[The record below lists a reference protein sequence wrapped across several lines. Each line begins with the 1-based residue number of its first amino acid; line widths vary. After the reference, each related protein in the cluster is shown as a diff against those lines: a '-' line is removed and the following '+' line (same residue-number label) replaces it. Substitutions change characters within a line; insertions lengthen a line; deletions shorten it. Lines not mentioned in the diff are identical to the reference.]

1 MIATI
6 ILGFGL
12 LMIGAVLPIAWKGSL
27 EATNYTVAESA
38 SQTAKFYVNKKC
50 RVDGLRDLFEN
61 VNYDPLLPPPPPPLP
76 PGEGPDSVAKRILAN
91 RDQKSYS
98 FLGDYDTIDVDA
110 FGIARPLVHA
120 LHMENWAM
128 DPDSLF
134 ICDGNRPDD
143 LSLPEAP
150 ILIEPQQIPVRTVG
164 IPSSLFA
171 VGQCLN
177 YPPSIGAPVI
187 KLGDRVLPPMPSNL
201 TPVDV
206 NQWREVLGSRRFA
219 WAVLHRLARIPN
231 SPTDPRQF
239 HMYFVTLRR
248 GNSTNR
254 YAFQQPAANGSVV
267 PNAPPVAWADTQDV
281 MFPLAWR
288 VPLLVIES
296 QRPTGP
302 PTGVPAIAFAGAVDD
317 DIGVALAA
325 GLNPALTAGTPLH
338 PVDNAVCKVADMFP
352 RGAMFIDEFNGNV
365 YRVTQREYLENADGR
380 TDELARLTLDLEV
393 TIADL
398 VGSGGGP
405 LAGPE
410 RNRVVWVFPPSV
422 SPGERTSGS
431 GGVRFAGASPVI
443 DIRVETITLTP

>member
-27 EATNYTVAESA
+27 EATNYTVAEGA

-61 VNYDPLLPPPPPPLP
+61 VNHDPLLPPPSPPPVNAA
-76 PGEGPDSVAKRILAN
+76 DSFATLDLTM
-91 RDQKSYS
+91 RDGTSYS
-98 FLGDYDTIDVDA
+98 FLGDYDTIDDID
-110 FGIARPLVHA
+110 GDNIPDPLVHA

-134 ICDGNRPDD
+134 ICGGNMPDD
-143 LSLPEAP
+143 LSIPEAP
-150 ILIEPQQIPVRTVG
+150 ILISIDLTDTRTVG
-164 IPSSLFA
+164 IPSSLSD
-171 VGQCLN
+171 VVPPLCMG
-177 YPPSIGAPVI
+177 YPSRIGAPVI
-187 KLGDRVLPPMPSNL
+187 KLGDRVLPPMPSGL
-201 TPVDV
+201 TPADV

-219 WAVLHRLARIPN
+219 WAVLHRLARIPQ

-254 YAFQQPAANGSVV
+254 YAFQQPAPNGNVV
-267 PNAPPVAWADTQDV
+267 PLTPPVAWADTEDV

-296 QRPTGP
+296 QRANGP
-302 PTGVPAIAFAGAVDD
+302 PTGVPAIVFAGAVDD
-317 DIGVALAA
+317 DVGVALAA
-325 GLNPALTAGTPLH
+325 GLNPPLAGSTPLD
-338 PVDNAVCKVADMFP
+338 PVDNSVCKVADMFP
-352 RGAMFIDEFNGNV
+352 RGSMFVDEVNGNV
-365 YRVTQREYLENADGR
+365 YRVTQREYLENAAGR
-380 TDELARLTLDLEV
+380 TDQLARLTLDLEV

-398 VGSGGGP
+398 LDS
-405 LAGPE
+405 AGNLE

-422 SPGERTSGS
+422 SPGDRTSGS
-431 GGVRFAGASPVI
+431 GGVRFGGASPVI